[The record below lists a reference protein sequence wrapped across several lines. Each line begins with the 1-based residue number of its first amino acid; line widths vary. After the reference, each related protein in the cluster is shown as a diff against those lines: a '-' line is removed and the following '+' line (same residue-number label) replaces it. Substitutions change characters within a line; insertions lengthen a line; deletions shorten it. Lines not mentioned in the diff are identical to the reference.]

1 MVFSDFGLND
11 LFVRDIATDRSR
23 TSKYLASSLVIKSLL
38 ACLSLLLL
46 YVALR
51 LLKYSDEIIL
61 FTMIFSLYI
70 FFITQISTIAAIF
83 RAYEKMEYNAL
94 IIIIYGTVGLFI
106 IVVLVY
112 IDQPLTH
119 ILLSRVLTFFLGFIV
134 SLFLVCKKIA
144 KPDFNINLSYLTGIA
159 KKSFPFLTIGLI
171 HTLYFKVDI
180 IMLSKLKCDIYVGFY
195 TPAANDLFFGLF
207 IIPGTI
213 ATVVYPIFSR
223 QYRQSLDRMRESLNF
238 TIKIL
243 TILGV
248 AISVGTFLLAHQI
261 IHLIYGP
268 QYEKSVIILQIMAF
282 AISFA
287 FVREPLGFGIASIGK
302 EKFLMWMNAFF
313 LVLNIGLNAI
323 LIPLY
328 AHVGAA
334 LTSVFCIIISLFLG
348 FYVLKR
354 QIRELFLI
362 RNFLKPAVA
371 ALVMGVVVYSLRD
384 FNLMLIICFGALV
397 YALAIFLVRTFN
409 DAEILILK
417 GMVRVKKHV

>member
-1 MVFSDFGLND
+1 MISLGRSLKNVFFVFGERISAQFIGLVIGVILARYLGPEGYGKYSFAISFCYIFMVFSDFGLND

-159 KKSFPFLTIGLI
+159 KKSFTFLTIGLI

-180 IMLSKLKCDIYVGFY
+180 IMLSKLSG
-195 TPAANDLFFGLF
+195 
-207 IIPGTI
+207 
-213 ATVVYPIFSR
+213 
-223 QYRQSLDRMRESLNF
+223 
-238 TIKIL
+238 
-243 TILGV
+243 
-248 AISVGTFLLAHQI
+248 
-261 IHLIYGP
+261 
-268 QYEKSVIILQIMAF
+268 
-282 AISFA
+282 
-287 FVREPLGFGIASIGK
+287 
-302 EKFLMWMNAFF
+302 
-313 LVLNIGLNAI
+313 
-323 LIPLY
+323 
-328 AHVGAA
+328 
-334 LTSVFCIIISLFLG
+334 
-348 FYVLKR
+348 
-354 QIRELFLI
+354 
-362 RNFLKPAVA
+362 
-371 ALVMGVVVYSLRD
+371 
-384 FNLMLIICFGALV
+384 
-397 YALAIFLVRTFN
+397 
-409 DAEILILK
+409 
-417 GMVRVKKHV
+417 